1 MKNNKFTLS
10 LLMILLGFIT
20 MISSCKEDV
29 VLLKPVVET
38 LDVISVAADSAIS
51 GGLVVSDGGSDVVAR
66 GVCWSKAPNP
76 TIEDSLTIDAAGTGE
91 YSSILTGLEPTTNY
105 YLRAYA
111 TNGGGTS
118 YGIQTSFTTTNGVTD
133 VVTLSASLVSVKTAT
148 CNALIADDGGSDV
161 NERGFCWSTS
171 VDPTISLPTKSND
184 GSGKGN
190 FSHVLINLLPST
202 KYYVRA
208 YATNNVGTYYGAN
221 ISFTTQSLFNTVED
235 LDGNLYKTVTIGS
248 QVWMSENLKTT
259 KYNDGSSIPNL
270 TDETQWISTIEG
282 AYCDYD
288 NNVLNSNEYGRLYN
302 WYSVSDARKLCPEGW
317 KVPSDNEWQT
327 LVDFLGGEYY
337 AGGKLKETGTSHWL
351 TPNTGATNVYGFT
364 ALPAGHRDGAAL
376 YRRLGDL
383 AIWWTATEEFSL
395 VYSWRRS
402 LEYNTENILKNRNF
416 KTLGFS
422 VRCIKE

>member
-1 MKNNKFTLS
+1 MKKNQITLS
-10 LLMILLGFIT
+10 LLMILLGFATI
-20 MISSCKEDV
+20 ISSCKEDV
-29 VLLKPVVET
+29 VLLKPVVES
-38 LDVISVAADSAIS
+38 LDVISIAADSAIS
-51 GGLVVSDGGSDVVAR
+51 GGLVTSDGGSDIVAR
-66 GVCWSKAPNP
+66 GICWSKVPNP

-91 YSSILTGLEPTTNY
+91 FSSKLKGLLPSTNY

-111 TNGGGTS
+111 TNNGGTS
-118 YGIQTSFTTTNGVTD
+118 YGLQISFTTTNGVTTIE
-133 VVTLSASLVSVKTAT
+133 TLPVSLISVKAAT
-148 CNALIADDGGSDV
+148 CAALISNDGGFEV
-161 NERGFCWSTS
+161 TERGFCWSTAI
-171 VDPTISLPTKSND
+171 DPTVSLSTKSID
-184 GSGKGN
+184 GSGKGSFN
-190 FSHVLINLLPST
+190 HALTNLLPLT

-208 YATNNVGTYYGAN
+208 YATNKHGTYYGSN
-221 ISFTTQSLFNTVED
+221 VNFTTKSILNTVED
-235 LDGNLYKTVTIGS
+235 KDGNVYKTVTIGS
-248 QVWMSENLKTT
+248 QVWMAENLKTT

-288 NNVLNSNEYGRLYN
+288 NDVLNSNEYGRLYN
-302 WYSVSDARKLCPEGW
+302 WYSVSDARKLCPDGW

-327 LVDFLGGEYY
+327 LVDFLGGESY

-383 AIWWTATEEFSL
+383 AIWWTATEEYSL

-402 LEYNTENILKNRNF
+402 LEYNTENILKNRNY